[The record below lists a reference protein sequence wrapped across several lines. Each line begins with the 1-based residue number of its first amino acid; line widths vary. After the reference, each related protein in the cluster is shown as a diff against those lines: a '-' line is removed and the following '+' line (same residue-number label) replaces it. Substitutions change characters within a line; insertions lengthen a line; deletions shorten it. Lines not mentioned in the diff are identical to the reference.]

1 MTIIYGLFIY
11 GYWLATGNQQ
21 YSFLDFSTGDG
32 FKNLFLI
39 NIISVIVY
47 IIFCTFDERIK
58 PINDTSSISTYSQID
73 KS

>member
-11 GYWLATGNQQ
+11 AYWLATGNQQ

-47 IIFCTFDERIK
+47 IIFCTVDEKIK
-58 PINDTSSISTYSQID
+58 PINDTSSISTYS
-73 KS
+73 